1 MPISCHF
8 MPFRQCRSRAQD
20 LQAFGRLRRGSQ
32 IKDLTRN
39 HHSLHQ
45 DIEIFL
51 EFSSIFVDFHRFF
64 SFFYRFSYG
73 FRRQFSSR
81 PPFGPWHRPCRAVAA
96 ASRSATCTSLL
107 PSAPGRPNRPPCT
120 WRAPLFHR
128 CSCHFHASELVSWPF
143 SRRFHAISWRFPWFL
158 RRFQR
163 RSHGISMYSHGSK
176 ALRPASAI
184 RPASRPTPMPAS

>member
-64 SFFYRFSYG
+64 SFFIDFPTG
-73 FRRQFSSR
+73 FVDNSAPAHPSGLGTDPAALLQ
-81 PPFGPWHRPCRAVAA
+81 PRAVA
-96 ASRSATCTSLL
+96 R
-107 PSAPGRPNRPPCT
+107 PAPRCCHRLQDAQIDHLVLGEH
-120 WRAPLFHR
+120 LF
-128 CSCHFHASELVSWPF
+128 FTGV
-143 SRRFHAISWRFPWFL
+143 HAISTLRSWFHG
-158 RRFQR
+158 RFQGDSM
-163 RSHGISMYSHGSK
+163 RSHGDFHGFC
-176 ALRPASAI
+176 AVFNGEVMVFPCIPMVLRP
-184 RPASRPTPMPAS
+184 